1 VTSIRLR
8 YIHRFKDRF
17 GKVRHYLRAPGV
29 AKRVALPGAPG
40 SPEFMAAYAAAIAA
54 LPTKPDAGADRTV
67 PGSLDALAVAWY
79 RSAPFR
85 QLGPSTQGVYRGI
98 LDRLRAKHG
107 TKPVRLMEP
116 RHVRALV
123 AEKAETPAAA
133 NHVLRI
139 MRLLMRFAIEEGW
152 RQDDPTRDVR
162 RLKEKGE
169 GIPTWSEADIA
180 AFEAKWPVGTRERLA
195 LALLVFTG
203 QRRSDVVRMGRQHL
217 RGEAIEVRQVKTGA
231 RLVIPIHPDL
241 RAALGA
247 VPEGQL
253 TFLLTGQGKAFTP
266 AGFAQ
271 RFKDWSA
278 EAGVP
283 AGRSPHGLRKA
294 AARRLAEAGC
304 SAHQIAAVTGHKT
317 LAEVERYTRAVDQAK
332 LAEAAIARIGK
343 GGS

>member
-1 VTSIRLR
+1 MTSIRLK
-8 YIHRFKDRF
+8 YIHRFRDRT
-17 GKVRHYLRAPGV
+17 GTLRHYLRAPG
-29 AKRVALPGAPG
+29 APKRVPLPGKPG
-40 SPEFMAAYAAAIAA
+40 SPEFMQAYSLAIAA
-54 LPTKPDAGADRTV
+54 LPATTEPGEARTV

-79 RSAPFR
+79 RSAEFR
-85 QLGPSTQGVYRGI
+85 QLGPSTQKVYRGI
-98 LDRLRAKHG
+98 LDRIRGKHG
-107 TKPVRLMEP
+107 TKPIRLLEP
-116 RHVRALV
+116 RHVRGFV

-139 MRLLMRFAIEEGW
+139 MRLIMRFAVQEGW

-162 RLKEKGE
+162 RLKEKGD
-169 GIPTWSEADIA
+169 GIPTWSEEDIA

-195 LALLVFTG
+195 LALLLYTG

-217 RGEAIEVRQVKTGA
+217 RGDAIEVRQVKTGA
-231 RLVIPIHPDL
+231 RLVIPVHPAL
-241 RAALGA
+241 RAALSA
-247 VPEGQL
+247 VREDQL
-253 TFLLTGQGKAFTP
+253 TFLLTGHGKAFTP

-271 RFKDWSA
+271 RFKEWSA

-317 LAEVERYTRAVDQAK
+317 LAEVQRYTIAVEQEGLAK
-332 LAEAAIARIGK
+332 AAMARLR
-343 GGS
+343 